1 MIYLEPASLGW
12 EPVLQSWV
20 NTLPD
25 VLKNEQGKL
34 IMALFH
40 WALPVSISFVRK
52 QCKVNI
58 PPVYDSSCNQ
68 KFDFSVRV
76 TK

>member
-25 VLKNEQGKL
+25 TLKNEHGKL
-34 IMALFH
+34 IIALFQ
-40 WALPVSISFVRK
+40 WALPVAISFVRK
-52 QCKVNI
+52 QCKVNLPSFI
-58 PPVYDSSCNQ
+58 LVYCLS
-68 KFDFSVRV
+68 
-76 TK
+76 